1 MSDQIEMS
9 ATDNVA
15 DPKVA
20 DRKAAEAMGTALGL
34 SLQQLASANDAQQIA
49 IMALTAIVA
58 LSPGTATIDLEKLSA
73 VLAVLT
79 KGQPNGDV
87 YRKRIAQYVA
97 LIVDMARKLPAAMEE
112 AKKRAAEAPVS
123 AAQNPQMSN

>member
-20 DRKAAEAMGTALGL
+20 DPKAAEAMGTALGL

-58 LSPGTATIDLEKLSA
+58 LSPGTATIDPQKLGA
-73 VLAVLT
+73 VLAILT

-87 YRKRIAQYVA
+87 HRKRIAQYVS
-97 LIVDMARKLPAAMEE
+97 LIVDIARKLPAAMEE
-112 AKKRAAEAPVS
+112 AKKRAVEAPVG
-123 AAQNPQMSN
+123 AAQNPQMPN